1 MSLLTKLFDFLFP
14 PDPLVVRLENMEP
27 EALSEFELFAASER
41 QTVYLFKYQEPL
53 IRRAIWEIKYRGNE
67 KIARLFAS
75 ALFETLAG
83 ALENL
88 DPLGKTRPLL
98 TVVPMS
104 EKRARE
110 RGVNHLSLLTKSLP
124 EEARN
129 FFDID
134 AQVLKKIRETVP
146 QTSLQ
151 KKKDRLKNPAG
162 SLEVARP
169 EKVAGKTV
177 FVIDDVTTTGATL
190 LEAKRALLQT
200 GAKKVICFALAH

>member
-1 MSLLTKLFDFLFP
+1 MVERIFKIMYRELSGLHEAAFLL
-14 PDPLVVRLENMEP
+14 
-27 EALSEFELFAASER
+27 ALFAGFSTLLALVR
-41 QTVYLFKYQEPL
+41 D
-53 IRRAIWEIKYRGNE
+53 
-67 KIARLFAS
+67 RLFAHVFGAGSELDIYYS
-75 ALFETLAG
+75 AFRIPDLIYVSFASLVASA
-83 ALENL
+83 ALIPFIAE
-88 DPLGKTRPLL
+88 R
-98 TVVPMS
+98 MS
-104 EKRARE
+104 R
-110 RGVNHLSLLTKSLP
+110 P